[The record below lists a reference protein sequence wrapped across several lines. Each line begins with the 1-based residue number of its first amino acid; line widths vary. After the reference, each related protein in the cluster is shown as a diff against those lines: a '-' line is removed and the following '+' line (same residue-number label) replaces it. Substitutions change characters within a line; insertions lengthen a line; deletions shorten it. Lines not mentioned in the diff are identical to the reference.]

1 MKQIVDLVKQKA
13 GISEDQA
20 RTAVNTVAG
29 FIKDRLPPQI
39 ASQIDAVLDGKDVS
53 SIGKNLG
60 NVFGGGDKK

>member
-1 MKQIVDLVKQKA
+1 MKQIVDLVKQKT

-39 ASQIDAVLDGKDVS
+39 ADQIDAVLDGKNVS
-53 SIGKNLG
+53 SMGKNLG
-60 NVFGGGDKK
+60 NIFGGGDKK

>member
-1 MKQIVDLVKQKA
+1 MKQVVDLVKQKA
-13 GISEDQA
+13 GIGEDQA

-53 SIGKNLG
+53 SMGKNLG

>member
-39 ASQIDAVLDGKDVS
+39 ASQIDAVLDGKDGS